1 MKIIDV
7 NEKTY
12 VICHMLQS
20 IDGKI
25 SGKFFQEPVIRSL
38 SQLYGKMSQEY
49 NADALVY
56 GSVTANEIFIHD
68 QSVDLR
74 AFSNQQIERKDF
86 ISFNGKSKWL
96 VVIDPMGSLAWNN
109 QSLSHKRLKDKNVI
123 EVLSEKVSDEYL
135 ANLRTLGVSYI
146 FAGKEYLSMKTVL
159 EKLGNEFHIEKVL
172 LQGGGIVNES
182 FANEGLIDEISLII
196 APIIDGESNVPTS
209 FESGTLKHPAIR
221 LSNYHLIKT
230 QILHHS
236 GLWLNYVK
244 NTNIL

>member
-74 AFSNQQIERKDF
+74 AFQISRLKER
-86 ISFNGKSKWL
+86 IL
-96 VVIDPMGSLAWNN
+96 
-109 QSLSHKRLKDKNVI
+109 SLSMER
-123 EVLSEKVSDEYL
+123 VS
-135 ANLRTLGVSYI
+135 G
-146 FAGKEYLSMKTVL
+146 
-159 EKLGNEFHIEKVL
+159 
-172 LQGGGIVNES
+172 
-182 FANEGLIDEISLII
+182 
-196 APIIDGESNVPTS
+196 
-209 FESGTLKHPAIR
+209 
-221 LSNYHLIKT
+221 
-230 QILHHS
+230 
-236 GLWLNYVK
+236 
-244 NTNIL
+244 